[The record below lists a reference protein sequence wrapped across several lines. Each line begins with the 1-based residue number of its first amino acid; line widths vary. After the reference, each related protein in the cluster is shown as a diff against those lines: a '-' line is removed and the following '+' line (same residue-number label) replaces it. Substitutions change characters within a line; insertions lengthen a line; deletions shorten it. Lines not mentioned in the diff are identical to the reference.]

1 MLGGKSNLI
10 KILTLLLLV
19 LFSIE
24 AGAQGSNFRDK
35 IEKIK
40 LEKLIKKLNLDE
52 NTAQTFSE
60 KYKAF
65 AGKIKELNKKRF
77 IAYKLMGENL
87 ESGNGLDTLVNQV
100 IDYED
105 EINKERMSFAEEMKV
120 MLTPRQLAT
129 MIIFER
135 KFNIEIRKL
144 LKDLAK
150 DKKKTKD

>member
-1 MLGGKSNLI
+1 MLSGRATLI
-10 KILTLLLLV
+10 KIITVLFFM

-24 AGAQGSNFRDK
+24 VFAQGVDFRDK

-52 NTAQTFSE
+52 NTAQIFSE
-60 KYKAF
+60 KYKSF
-65 AGKIKELNKKRF
+65 TGRIKELNKKRF
-77 IAYKLMGENL
+77 LAYKLMGENL

-105 EINKERMSFAEEMKV
+105 EINKERMSFAEEMKL
-120 MLTPRQLAT
+120 MLSPKQLAT

-144 LKDLAK
+144 LKDIAK
-150 DKKKTKD
+150 ERKKNKD

>member
-1 MLGGKSNLI
+1 MI
-10 KILTLLLLV
+10 KIFTVLFFM

-24 AGAQGSNFRDK
+24 VFAQGVDFRDK

-60 KYKAF
+60 KYKTF
-65 AGKIKELNKKRF
+65 TGRIKELNKKRF
-77 IAYKLMGENL
+77 LAYKLMGENL

-105 EINKERMSFAEEMKV
+105 EINKERMSFAEEMKL
-120 MLTPRQLAT
+120 MLSPKQLAT

-144 LKDLAK
+144 LKDIAK
-150 DKKKTKD
+150 ERKKNKD